1 MCLWEQTDDRQRC
14 LATAGKGVY
23 NFMAENFSQLFR
35 HSKGKMS
42 VYKEETVLTWWTHQ
56 VMGTRGLTSELQGRN
71 KLRGRV
77 ELSGPWPVFNL
88 RQCQERCSRQW
99 ASTLTHRSRCS
110 RHPTAFRQP
119 VTEHSNI
126 PIGGPG
132 AGADISSSKTPAA
145 LCTHLGYLRKHFL
158 GDLFSDFVWQGC
170 SVLFWVWIRK
180 NLYF

>member
-1 MCLWEQTDDRQRC
+1 MCLWEQTHDRQCC
-14 LATAGKGVY
+14 LATAGKDVY

-56 VMGTRGLTSELQGRN
+56 VMGTRGLTSEVQERN
-71 KLRGRV
+71 KLRGWV

-99 ASTLTHRSRCS
+99 ASTLTHRSPLLFPYYFPLLLS
-110 RHPTAFRQP
+110 DNLW
-119 VTEHSNI
+119 TEHSNI

-132 AGADISSSKTPAA
+132 AGADISWSKTLAA
-145 LCTHLGYLRKHFL
+145 LCTHLGYLRKHF
-158 GDLFSDFVWQGC
+158 FF
-170 SVLFWVWIRK
+170 
-180 NLYF
+180 

>member
-1 MCLWEQTDDRQRC
+1 MPESLLQLALQVRPPPPSLPYHLHDGMCLWEQTADRQRC
-14 LATAGKGVY
+14 LTTAGKGVY

-88 RQCQERCSRQW
+88 WQCQERCSH
-99 ASTLTHRSRCS
+99 TDL
-110 RHPTAFRQP
+110 
-119 VTEHSNI
+119 
-126 PIGGPG
+126 
-132 AGADISSSKTPAA
+132 AA
-145 LCTHLGYLRKHFL
+145 LDTPLLSDNLWPSTATFPLVVLGLVLTSAHLRP
-158 GDLFSDFVWQGC
+158 
-170 SVLFWVWIRK
+170 
-180 NLYF
+180 